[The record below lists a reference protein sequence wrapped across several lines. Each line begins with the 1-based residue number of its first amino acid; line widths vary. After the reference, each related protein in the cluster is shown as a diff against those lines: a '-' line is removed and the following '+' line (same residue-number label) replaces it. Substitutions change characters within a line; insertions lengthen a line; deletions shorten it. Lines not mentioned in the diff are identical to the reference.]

1 MKYWK
6 FALFAIS
13 LCFAPLLS
21 AEDSA
26 PKVMTSLGEVQ
37 GITENGIRIFRGIPY
52 AEPPIGDLRWQATQ
66 PKTAWEGTL
75 DASDYGPQ
83 CPQGF
88 GEQTIP
94 QDEDCL
100 TINVWTPEVVEEPL
114 PVMFWIHGG
123 AHVLGNGRIQGETFA
138 RDGVV
143 LVSIN
148 YRLGPFGVFALS
160 EIVKNTPEGEPTG
173 NFHLLDQIEAL
184 KWVQREIGTFG
195 GDPGKV
201 TIFGV
206 SAGGSNVNLLMMS
219 PLSNGLF
226 HGAIAQSAGN
236 GLSPSLDL
244 ATQSFLD
251 DRILGALSVDDL
263 AGLRALPWYR
273 IIQSGPDSRGPSGPI
288 VDGIAVKENVS
299 QAFQAGRQH
308 DVPYIGGANSHEGSL
323 RVFIP
328 IPDYDQEL
336 EANREELAPFYGLE
350 SNDPSLVVDYYGDRL
365 FVAPTRFIV
374 SQMSKVNASS
384 WHYHFD
390 WVLEDVDE
398 HVPGA
403 GHGSEVA
410 YVFDSLETFTVPPE
424 FAQAIGIPA
433 GTYAPSAKDLETAA
447 LVHRYWINF
456 AETGSPTHED
466 AFHWGEYTNENPQTL
481 LISNDGHS
489 MQENLRASQLS
500 WIEDKAL
507 GPSE

>member
-288 VDGIAVKENVS
+288 VDSIAIKENVS

-365 FVAPTRFIV
+365 FVAPT
-374 SQMSKVNASS
+374 
-384 WHYHFD
+384 
-390 WVLEDVDE
+390 
-398 HVPGA
+398 
-403 GHGSEVA
+403 
-410 YVFDSLETFTVPPE
+410 
-424 FAQAIGIPA
+424 
-433 GTYAPSAKDLETAA
+433 
-447 LVHRYWINF
+447 
-456 AETGSPTHED
+456 
-466 AFHWGEYTNENPQTL
+466 
-481 LISNDGHS
+481 
-489 MQENLRASQLS
+489 
-500 WIEDKAL
+500 
-507 GPSE
+507 